1 MKISNLILPVLLAS
15 AVVGA
20 VAVQQAWTP
29 TGYDRKTVEESPV
42 SLLYA
47 QPVTLEEPTTYLM
60 RADQP
65 VVSAGYLVVVQTNP
79 AILPVRQAHNPLL
92 FAGDMPIERINGDEE
107 PRVFIGFVP
116 SALDARGAI
125 ALDLARTPLFW
136 AYPEVLPEAL
146 KPDLAQAALAHGLA
160 SGAAPQPKESVNRA
174 LAAGGPVVHLGTYGD
189 LRRHAA
195 NVIEQ
200 FSPGEVD
207 LIVGLRVPQLS
218 K

>member
-1 MKISNLILPVLLAS
+1 MKISNLILPALLAS

-20 VAVQQAWTP
+20 VAVQQGWTP

-42 SLLYA
+42 ALLYA

-79 AILPVRQAHNPLL
+79 AILPVRQAHNPIL
-92 FAGDMPIERINGDEE
+92 FAGDMPVERINGDDE

-116 SALDARGAI
+116 SGLDARGGF
-125 ALDLARTPLFW
+125 ALDLARTPLYW
-136 AYPEVLPEAL
+136 AYPEVLPESL
-146 KPDLAQAALAHGLA
+146 KPDLAQAALANALA
-160 SGAAPQPKESVNRA
+160 GGAAPQAKERVGQA

-195 NVIEQ
+195 SVIEQ
-200 FSPGEVD
+200 FSPGETD
-207 LIVGLRVPQLS
+207 LIAGLRVPQLL